1 MSPKPIDVL
10 IGDYHTFIGE
20 LELVID
26 HARTCITHAE
36 NGELARV
43 GAHGFAAAGHLIAA
57 EDINRRIAQGWATH
71 SVP

>member
-10 IGDYHTFIGE
+10 IENYHTFIGE

-36 NGELARV
+36 NG
-43 GAHGFAAAGHLIAA
+43 
-57 EDINRRIAQGWATH
+57 
-71 SVP
+71 